1 MEKTISRE
9 EALAL
14 LQEYNKSDSLVK
26 HGMAVE
32 GVMKHFAELLNE
44 DVEYWGIIGLLHD
57 LDYEQYPDEHCVK
70 VVEILKE
77 RGIGEDVIRS
87 IVSHGYGIC
96 SEVKPEHIMEK
107 VLYTI
112 DELTGLINASVL
124 MRPTKDIK
132 ELEFKS
138 LNKKFKTASFA
149 SGVDREVILKGCEL
163 LDMEFKYVAEET
175 VKGMVKVAKDLGLD
189 GIEVE

>member
-26 HGMAVE
+26 HGLAVE

-44 DVEYWGIIGLLHD
+44 DVEYWGVVGLLHD
-57 LDYEQYPDEHCVK
+57 LDYEQYPEEHCVK

-77 RGIGEDVIRS
+77 RGISDDVIRS

-96 SEVKPEHIMEK
+96 SDVKPEHIMEK

-124 MRPTKDIK
+124 MRPSKDIK

-189 GIEVE
+189 GIEE

>member
-1 MEKTISRE
+1 MEKMITRD

-14 LQEYNKSDSLVK
+14 LKEYNKSESLVK
-26 HGMAVE
+26 HGLAVE
-32 GVMKHFAELLNE
+32 GVMVHFAELLSE
-44 DVEYWGIIGLLHD
+44 DVEYWSVVGLLHD
-57 LDYEQYPDEHCVK
+57 LDYEQYPEEHCVK

-77 RGIGEDVIRS
+77 HGVGEDVIKS

-149 SGVDREVILKGCEL
+149 SGVDRDVILKGCEML
-163 LDMEFKYVAEET
+163 NMEFKYVAEESI
-175 VKGMVKVAKDLGLD
+175 KGMVKVAKDLGLD
-189 GIEVE
+189 GVEE

>member
-1 MEKTISRE
+1 MEKTISRG
-9 EALAL
+9 EALEL
-14 LQEYNKSDSLVK
+14 LQEYNKTESLIK
-26 HGMAVE
+26 HGLAVE
-32 GVMKHFAELLNE
+32 GVMAHFAELLNE
-44 DVEYWGIIGLLHD
+44 DVEYWGVVGLLHD
-57 LDYEQYPDEHCVK
+57 LDYEQYPEEHCVK

-77 RGIGEDVIRS
+77 RGIGEDVIKS

-124 MRPTKDIK
+124 MRPSKDIK

-149 SGVDREVILKGCEL
+149 SGVDREVILKGCEM

-175 VKGMVKVAKDLGLD
+175 VNGMVKVAKDLGLD
-189 GIEVE
+189 GIEE

>member
-9 EALAL
+9 EALVL
-14 LQEYNKSDSLVK
+14 LQKYNKTESLIK
-26 HGMAVE
+26 HGLAVE
-32 GVMKHFAELLNE
+32 GVMAHFAELLNE
-44 DVEYWGIIGLLHD
+44 DVEYWSVVGLLHD
-57 LDYEQYPDEHCVK
+57 LDYEKYPDEHCVK
-70 VVEILKE
+70 VVDILKE
-77 RGIGEDVIRS
+77 RGIGDDVIRS

-96 SEVKPEHIMEK
+96 SDLKPEHIMEK

-124 MRPTKDIK
+124 MRPNKDIK

-149 SGVDREVILKGCEL
+149 SGVDRSVILKGCEM

-175 VKGMVKVAKDLGLD
+175 IKGMVKVAKDIGLD
-189 GIEVE
+189 GIEGE

>member
-32 GVMKHFAELLNE
+32 GVMRHFAELLNE

-77 RGIGEDVIRS
+77 RGISEDVIRS

-149 SGVDREVILKGCEL
+149 SGVDREVILKGSEL

-189 GIEVE
+189 GIEE